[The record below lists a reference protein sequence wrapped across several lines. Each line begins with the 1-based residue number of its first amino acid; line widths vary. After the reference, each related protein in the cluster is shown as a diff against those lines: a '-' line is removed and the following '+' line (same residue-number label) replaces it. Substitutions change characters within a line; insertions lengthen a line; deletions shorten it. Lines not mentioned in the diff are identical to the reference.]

1 MERKEANY
9 FYRKNLK
16 FLRKQMKLTQ
26 TELGNKLGVT
36 FSAISRWEK
45 GDNDINIAIATKMAK
60 VFDVQVYHFIY
71 TDLENFDGVYRPF
84 KPLFEEIKITT
95 EEERQLIINYRQLD
109 DDHKERLAEIIKFY
123 LNEQN

>member
-1 MERKEANY
+1 MAVSTRHARAVPSV
-9 FYRKNLK
+9 FAQDDVDQL
-16 FLRKQMKLTQ
+16 
-26 TELGNKLGVT
+26 VDV
-36 FSAISRWEK
+36 S
-45 GDNDINIAIATKMAK
+45 DINIAIATKMAK

-84 KPLFEEIKITT
+84 KPLFEEIKIAT
-95 EEERQLIINYRQLD
+95 EEERQLIINYRNLD